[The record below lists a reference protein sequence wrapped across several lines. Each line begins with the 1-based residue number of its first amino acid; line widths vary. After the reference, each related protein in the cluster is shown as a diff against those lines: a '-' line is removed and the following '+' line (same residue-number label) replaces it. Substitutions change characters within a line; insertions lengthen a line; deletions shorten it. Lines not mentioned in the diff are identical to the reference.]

1 MTNSQSLDNH
11 DLTTEQEQLLA
22 LMLAEEGFDEDDSV
36 IITPRLDN
44 SKPAPLSYAQ
54 QRLWFLDQLIAN
66 KATYNIPLSFH
77 LQGTVDT
84 SALRQA
90 LATIEQRHE
99 ILRTVIQV
107 DENQQ
112 PVQIIQPTSADNHLL
127 TVIDLSSY
135 SESDRLNEAKHRI
148 NAEAHTPFDLAQGPL
163 WRTMLFQ
170 LTDQTYILLM
180 NLHHIVYDEWS
191 DDILFAELSTLYKAY
206 KTKQDVS
213 LPEPTVQYADYAVW
227 QQSPSQKKIL
237 AKKLQYWQ
245 KKLVSAPP
253 LLELPIDYPRPAT
266 QTFVG
271 TTQTFV
277 LPAKLTKPL
286 KILGLEAGAT
296 LFMTLLTAF
305 KILLYRY
312 THQTDILVGVP
323 VANRDRSEIER
334 LMGFFVNTIVLRT
347 DLSDTPSFQKL
358 LAQVRET
365 TLEAY
370 EQQDVPFEQVVEKL
384 GLERNLSYQPL
395 FQVMFALEN
404 NRTLNLNLLDLELD
418 WFEVEN
424 RTSKF
429 DLTLTIVENDQQ
441 LYGTFEYN
449 YDLFASETIK
459 RMVGHFEILLTGIV
473 TNPNQSI
480 TDLPLLTEME
490 RYQLLVEWN
499 DTNSEYPHDKC
510 IHQLFEEQV
519 ERTYDNIAIV
529 YPQSTI
535 GNGQF
540 DVELTYRELNQ
551 RANQLAHHLQTVGVK
566 PGVCV
571 GICLN
576 RSVDIL
582 IAILAT
588 LKAGGAYVPLNND
601 YPSQRLS
608 FMLSDVQAP
617 ILLTHQTLY
626 HKFASYTGSIFC
638 LDSDWE
644 LVANQTKEKT
654 SSSITSNN
662 LAYIIYTSGSTGQPK
677 GVMIRHNN
685 LVNAYLAW
693 ESAYQLRTEFNTHL
707 QMANFSFDVFSGDWI
722 RALCSGGKLVIC
734 PYETLL
740 NPQKLYALMTNQQI
754 NCADFVPAVFRHL
767 LQYLSETEQKLDFMR
782 ILVIASDNWYI
793 GECNKIRQYCNRQT
807 RLVNAY
813 GLTETTIDSTY
824 FDCSILYD
832 GEILK
837 QNLSADRLVPI
848 GRPFTNT
855 QIYILDSSLHLL
867 PIGITGELYIA
878 GDGVSQ
884 GYINQ
889 PNLTRDRFVDNVFNK
904 NTTSKL
910 YRTGDLARYLP
921 DGNIEFLG
929 RIDHQ
934 IKIRGFRIELGEI
947 ETILTQYEAIREVI
961 VTQKKIGKAK
971 QLIAYLTLNTPHQ
984 TTLHSEL
991 RDYLQQKLPSYMIP
1005 ATFVTLEQ
1013 FPLTPNGKIDR
1024 NALPEIDNIAV
1035 ISNEYASPKTQTEKI
1050 VADIWKEVLNVRQ
1063 VGRHDNFFELGGHSL
1078 LAIQLISKI
1087 STAVDIKLS
1096 VNFLFLHPTV
1106 AEQAEML
1113 QNNQTFLSAPIPAS
1127 FINNKEIDVN
1137 SPHIQIENSPLL
1149 PLLAQGEIQPID
1161 AIALGYI
1168 PIDVLEAF
1176 ENDYDKMMS
1185 SWFKEPR
1192 LNLDTIIETSW
1203 GSIALMILPHL
1214 ESNLYNNQDSLVQ
1227 DIIDASLLAKQVGAK
1242 SVSLTGLIPSA
1253 TNYGRAILQAIDDP
1267 SNLPSISTGHGTTS
1281 SAVVLNISR
1290 IIKEAGRNLTTER
1303 VGFIGLGSIGL
1314 TTLRLMLYCLPHPQT
1329 IMLCDVY
1336 GKTSLL
1342 EDCKTELVSEFGF
1355 QGEILITPTNTE
1367 IPTDFYTATL
1377 IVGATN
1383 VPDVLDIQQ
1392 VRPGTLIIDDSAPH
1406 CFSVSLAVERFQKQ
1420 TDILFTEGGVLQPSE
1435 VITQTIYCP
1444 PKLQQN
1450 SIFNAFLEACLF
1462 DPTEITGCVFSSLLS
1477 ACFEVPPTIGII
1489 DAKQAIKHYDLLLE
1503 LGFQGSR
1510 LHCEGY
1516 VLPQESVEKFYDQFG
1531 DKLD

>member
-1 MTNSQSLDNH
+1 MTNSQPLDNH

-36 IITPRLDN
+36 IITPRPDN

-266 QTFVG
+266 QSFEGATMSF
-271 TTQTFV
+271 T
-277 LPAKLTKPL
+277 LPTDLTEPL
-286 KILGLEAGAT
+286 KTLSQETGCT
-296 LFMTLLTAF
+296 LFMTLLAGF
-305 KILLYRY
+305 KVLLYRY

-323 VANRDRSEIER
+323 VANRPQPELTELI
-334 LMGFFVNTIVLRT
+334 GFFVNTIVLRT
-347 DLSDTPSFQKL
+347 DMSNQPTFREFLSQIK
-358 LAQVRET
+358 QT
-365 TLEAY
+365 TLDAY
-370 EQQDVPFEQVVEKL
+370 DHQEVPFEQVVERL

-395 FQVMFALEN
+395 FQVMFTLEN
-404 NRTLNLNLLDLELD
+404 SFLKGLNLLDLELS
-418 WFEVEN
+418 WLEVEN
-424 RTSKF
+424 KTSKF
-429 DLTLTIVENDQQ
+429 DLTLTMTEGEQ
-441 LYGTFEYN
+441 LSGLFEYN
-449 YDLFASETIK
+449 RDLFDPATITRMIGHLET
-459 RMVGHFEILLTGIV
+459 LLTGIV
-473 TNPNQSI
+473 ANPDQKI
-480 TDLPLLTEME
+480 THLPLLTEAE
-490 RYQLLVEWN
+490 RHQLLVEWN
-499 DTNSEYPHDKC
+499 DTAVDYPRDTC

-519 ERTYDNIAIV
+519 EKTPDATAVIMADSSDNS
-529 YPQSTI
+529 PQ
-535 GNGQF
+535 
-540 DVELTYRELNQ
+540 LTYRELNQ
-551 RANQLAHHLQTVGVK
+551 RANQLAYHLQGMGVG
-566 PGVCV
+566 PETLV
-571 GICLN
+571 GICVE
-576 RSVDIL
+576 RSLDMMIGL
-582 IAILAT
+582 LGI
-588 LKAGGAYVPLNND
+588 LKAGGAYLPLDPTYPAERLAFMISDANVP
-601 YPSQRLS
+601 
-608 FMLSDVQAP
+608 V
-617 ILLTHQTLY
+617 LLTQQQLLEQLPE
-626 HKFASYTGSIFC
+626 HKAQVVC
-638 LDSDWE
+638 LDADWE
-644 LVANQTKEKT
+644 RVAEQSMENPSSQVGPDNLV
-654 SSSITSNN
+654 
-662 LAYIIYTSGSTGQPK
+662 YVIYTSGSTGKPK
-677 GVMIRHNN
+677 GVMIEHGAICNFTKAVVSSYKISSLDRVLQFASLNFDAAGEEIYPCISQGGTLYIHPQANSDTISEFIRKSQMWQLTVWDLPTAYWHLVTN
-685 LVNAYLAW
+685 ELVNKKITLPA
-693 ESAYQLRTEFNTHL
+693 SLR
-707 QMANFSFDVFSGDWI
+707 
-722 RALCSGGKLVIC
+722 LVIIGGEKVLAERVNQWKQHVGDF
-734 PYETLL
+734 P
-740 NPQKLYALMTNQQI
+740 KLI
-754 NCADFVPAVFRHL
+754 D
-767 LQYLSETEQKLDFMR
+767 S
-782 ILVIASDNWYI
+782 
-793 GECNKIRQYCNRQT
+793 
-807 RLVNAY
+807 Y
-813 GLTETTIDSTY
+813 GPTETTVVSTL
-824 FDCSILYD
+824 C
-832 GEILK
+832 
-837 QNLSADRLVPI
+837 NLTQIIVNSSPTLSI
-848 GRPFTNT
+848 GRSIANV
-855 QIYILDSSLHLL
+855 QIYVVNEYFQ
-867 PIGITGELYIA
+867 PMPVNVPGELLIGGRGLA
-878 GDGVSQ
+878 R
-884 GYINQ
+884 GYLNRPDLTAKKFI
-889 PNLTRDRFVDNVFNK
+889 PNPFGEK
-904 NTTSKL
+904 ML
-910 YRTGDLARYLP
+910 YKTGDLVRWLP
-921 DGNIEFLG
+921 DGNIEYIS

-934 IKIRGFRIELGEI
+934 VKIRGFRIELGEI
-947 ETILTQYEAIREVI
+947 ETILNQHAEVQESVVVVREEVSG
-961 VTQKKIGKAK
+961 QKRMV
-971 QLIAYLTLNTPHQ
+971 AYLTRNSQLQ
-984 TTLHSEL
+984 ASSSLEL
-991 RDYLQQKLPSYMIP
+991 RNYLQKRLPGYMIP
-1005 ATFVTLEQ
+1005 TAFMMLEQ
-1013 FPLTPNGKIDR
+1013 FPLAPNGKIDR
-1024 NALPEIDNIAV
+1024 KVLSESDSTV
-1035 ISNEYASPKTQTEKI
+1035 IVTYNEYVPPQTPTE
-1050 VADIWKEVLNVRQ
+1050 EVLANIWGELLGIKRI
-1063 VGRHDNFFELGGHSL
+1063 GRHDNFFELGGHSL

-1087 STAVDIKLS
+1087 STTVDIKLP
-1096 VNFLFLHPTV
+1096 VKFLFLHPTI
-1106 AEQAEML
+1106 AEQAKML
-1113 QNNQTFLSAPIPAS
+1113 HNNQLPPIPIPVS
-1127 FINNKEIDVN
+1127 SIKNRQVDIN
-1137 SPHIQIENSPLL
+1137 SPYIHIENSSLL
-1149 PLLAQGEIQPID
+1149 SLLAQGNIQPIK
-1161 AIALGYI
+1161 AVALGYI
-1168 PIDVLEAF
+1168 PIDVLKAF
-1176 ENDYDKMMS
+1176 KNDYDKMIS
-1185 SWFKEPR
+1185 NWFDEHR
-1192 LNLDTIIETSW
+1192 VNLDTVIETSW
-1203 GSIALMILPHL
+1203 GSIGLMILPHL
-1214 ESNLYNNQDSLVQ
+1214 EDNLYNDQDRLVQ
-1227 DIIDASLLAKQVGAK
+1227 DIVDALAVTKQVGAK

-1253 TNYGRAILQAIDDP
+1253 TNYGRAILQAIDDS

-1355 QGEILITPTNTE
+1355 QGEILITPTNAE

-1383 VPDVLDIQQ
+1383 VSDVLDIHQ

-1444 PKLQQN
+1444 PKLQKN

-1510 LHCEGY
+1510 LHCDKY
-1516 VLPQESVEKFYDQFG
+1516 VLSQKLIEKFHRQF
-1531 DKLD
+1531 KNKNEE